1 MVHAV
6 EPALRLLS
14 LGAGVQSTT
23 LLLLA
28 AEGRLPT
35 PDAAIFAD
43 TGWEPAAVYTN
54 LARLEIEVAGPA
66 GIPVYRVR
74 RGHIR
79 NDALD
84 PNARFAQ
91 MPLYVLFPDGRR
103 GMLRRQCT
111 AEYKMAAIK
120 PCVRRLLGF
129 PYPKP
134 VPATVFA
141 EQWVGYS
148 IDESSRAA
156 RSHDDVAYMRRAFP
170 LLFLPGGTG
179 RSARGWTRQDCE
191 RYLRTHGFEA
201 TPKSACIGC
210 PYHSNTYW
218 RDMRDHR
225 PTEWADA
232 IAFDH
237 AIRHGAA
244 RANANGKPLR
254 GQAFLHRS
262 CVPLNQ
268 APIDHV
274 TAAEWR
280 ARQIDMFDAVA
291 DIELDR
297 GCSPWGC
304 RSDDEDGTIAATW
317 DVQTP
322 AAT

>member
-1 MVHAV
+1 M
-6 EPALRLLS
+6 PPNGNRY
-14 LGAGVQSTT
+14 
-23 LLLLA
+23 
-28 AEGRLPT
+28 P
-35 PDAAIFAD
+35 IFAI
-43 TGWEPAAVYTN
+43 T
-54 LARLEIEVAGPA
+54 
-66 GIPVYRVR
+66 
-74 RGHIR
+74 
-79 NDALD
+79 
-84 PNARFAQ
+84 
-91 MPLYVLFPDGRR
+91 
-103 GMLRRQCT
+103 
-111 AEYKMAAIK
+111 
-120 PCVRRLLGF
+120 
-129 PYPKP
+129 
-134 VPATVFA
+134 
-141 EQWVGYS
+141 
-148 IDESSRAA
+148 
-156 RSHDDVAYMRRAFP
+156 
-170 LLFLPGGTG
+170 
-179 RSARGWTRQDCE
+179 
-191 RYLRTHGFEA
+191 
-201 TPKSACIGC
+201 C

-291 DIELDR
+291 DIELGR

-304 RSDDEDGTIAATW
+304 RSDDEDEDRTIAATW
-317 DVQTP
+317 DVQAP